1 MSSELKVGLRDES
14 ELGLWVCLAG
24 KKVLRNKRRKLK
36 VGNCCVQKWKSGAQ
50 VLSNSSSSSDGIREK
65 MEWRSSEGERV
76 VFFFPIWAKH
86 RAYRERT
93 AHTAP
98 FSPLYIYISILV
110 LSPLLP
116 FLLFHFT
123 LLPFSLFLFLLFIYF
138 RFYFSRYKIK
148 LNSDNERATKNHVL

>member
-1 MSSELKVGLRDES
+1 MYRIFVSSELKVGLRDES

-65 MEWRSSEGERV
+65 MEWRSSEGERL

-98 FSPLYIYISILV
+98 FSPLYIYIYTRPLSSFALSSLSFYSIAF
-110 LSPLLP
+110 LSI
-116 FLLFHFT
+116 FVFV
-123 LLPFSLFLFLLFIYF
+123 IYF
-138 RFYFSRYKIK
+138 F
-148 LNSDNERATKNHVL
+148 